1 MGRDEAVENLLA
13 SGVDTT
19 IRGYDTRFPYNY
31 ACIAAERDANFPKSR
46 NISNK
51 IRDLLDPFKAR
62 HAKGLQI
69 KKV

>member
-31 ACIAAERDANFPKSR
+31 ACIAAERGCEFS
-46 NISNK
+46 K
-51 IRDLLDPFKAR
+51 IKEHIQQDQRSS
-62 HAKGLQI
+62 
-69 KKV
+69 